1 LALFGNEGVPMKKS
15 VFVFGLLAS
24 ILMTSSAQALVC
36 TGDYYTG
43 YGHAKKWKQGRTN
56 ARADWSRKV
65 DDHLGWPGRNGARR
79 TSRMSAAIGTA
90 SATIAGRRP
99 IPAAKPAVERQT
111 SQPHA
116 VLTTH

>member
-1 LALFGNEGVPMKKS
+1 MKKS

-56 ARADWSRKV
+56 AQADWSRKV
-65 DDHLGWPGRNGARR
+65 DDHLGWPWSEWRKANVKDERCHWNGKRNNCR
-79 TSRMSAAIGTA
+79 
-90 SATIAGRRP
+90 
-99 IPAAKPAVERQT
+99 
-111 SQPHA
+111 SQAYPCR
-116 VLTTH
+116 